1 MLMFVCL
8 FNFIV
13 MFQHY
18 YCNFFF
24 LLFLATSISYRLLC
38 GQGSIT
44 ACIKSVFFNKLE
56 FNKLETWVVIY
67 SCNINNINMVYNLLV
82 NNNNNNNNNNNKR
95 RERGL
100 KRDGA
105 LLTFFPLF
113 ERAGLIKDLR
123 YLRLYFP
130 SSYS

>member
-1 MLMFVCL
+1 M
-8 FNFIV
+8 
-13 MFQHY
+13 
-18 YCNFFF
+18 
-24 LLFLATSISYRLLC
+24 
-38 GQGSIT
+38 

-100 KRDGA
+100 KKDGA